1 MKSSEGWCH
10 HVVGHLYHHS
20 IISVIK
26 EKLANLADN
35 QHFHYELFELSWRPT
50 LGTEETRVHGEIY
63 TSLSFEHAHQ
73 ALQDSHGEPICQLF
87 HSIVTLMFWSDETLL
102 TSFGK
107 TKLWPMYMF
116 FGNGSKYR
124 CCMPSLNLRN
134 HIAYF
139 ESVSPDTDLLTL
151 LQC

>member
-1 MKSSEGWCH
+1 MKSSEGWRC

-50 LGTEETRVHGEIY
+50 LGTEETRVHGKIY
-63 TSLSFEHAHQ
+63 TSLSFECAHQ
-73 ALQDSHGEPICQLF
+73 ALQDSPGEPGCQLP
-87 HSIVTLMFWSDETLL
+87 HCIIALMFWLDETLL

-107 TKLWPMYMF
+107 TKLWPVYMF
-116 FGNGSKYR
+116 FGNKSKYR
-124 CCMPSLNLRN
+124 HCMPLLNLCN

-139 ESVSPDTDLLTL
+139 ESVSPYTDLLTL